1 MSLTYPVFM
10 SLFELIRKARYD
22 QAIDQFFTP
31 YAAVKCPK
39 TASRLFSERGDFTID
54 NAAPEQS
61 AKASLEAVAKARRKL
76 QRIIKARK
84 QAAERSLLEKSS
96 DV

>member
-10 SLFELIRKARYD
+10 SLFGLIRKVRYD

-39 TASRLFSERGDFTID
+39 TASRLFSERGDFTIGT
-54 NAAPEQS
+54 APDLS

-84 QAAERSLLEKSS
+84 QAAERSLLEKPS